1 MNQISTQSTTILQTQ
16 DQNKENIEMIGPN
29 VQENAHN

>member
-1 MNQISTQSTTILQTQ
+1 MNQISTQSTTNLQTQ

-29 VQENAHN
+29 VQASVPN